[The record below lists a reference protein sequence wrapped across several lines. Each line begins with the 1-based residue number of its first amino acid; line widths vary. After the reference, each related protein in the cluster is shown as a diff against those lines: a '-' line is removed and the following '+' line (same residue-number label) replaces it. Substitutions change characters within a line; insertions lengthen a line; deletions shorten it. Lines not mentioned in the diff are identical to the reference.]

1 MPMRV
6 LVSSL
11 VWPANRTRSMFDVHT
26 FPYQTLYFAF
36 HPRMYACLAVLV
48 SQTVIWAHGI
58 QLQLV
63 TVDC

>member
-1 MPMRV
+1 
-6 LVSSL
+6 
-11 VWPANRTRSMFDVHT
+11 MFDVHT
-26 FPYQTLYFAF
+26 FPYQTFYFAF